1 MESTSQLIEYAGY
14 DALNHTSMAETVLIE
29 QCLAGENELCN
40 TFHDEALAYMEEQS
54 HKAIR

>member
-1 MESTSQLIEYAGY
+1 MSKLEEYAGF

-40 TFHDEALAYMEEQS
+40 TFHDEALAYMKEQLQNS
-54 HKAIR
+54 HQL